1 MKKFLRVLGNIIFAL
16 IIILMTIGLMGN
28 LSAKSDKVY
37 NIIKY
42 RTYIIVSPSMKPTI
56 NPGDLIFVR
65 KVNVDK
71 IKEGDTLGG
80 IAAKFRVSVKQLKAW
95 NGLQSDFIRA
105 GKTLKI
111 GI

>member
-42 RTYIIVSPSMKPTI
+42 RTYIIVSPSMKPTS
-56 NPGDLIFVR
+56 NTGDLIFFVLC
-65 KVNVDK
+65 K
-71 IKEGDTLGG
+71 
-80 IAAKFRVSVKQLKAW
+80 
-95 NGLQSDFIRA
+95 
-105 GKTLKI
+105 KTLSNLYLTDMTH
-111 GI
+111 